1 MRDFV
6 TKCAGAGLALILG
19 VHALGS
25 DAFASVPT
33 ATVPEISPG
42 SVSAGVAL
50 LAAGILVLRARRR
63 SK

>member
-6 TKCAGAGLALILG
+6 TKWAGAGLALMLG
-19 VHALGS
+19 VYVLGT
-25 DAFASVPT
+25 DAFASVSTP
-33 ATVPEISPG
+33 AVPEISPG
-42 SVSAGVAL
+42 SLSAGVAL

>member
-6 TKCAGAGLALILG
+6 RKWTGAGLALMLG

-25 DAFASVPT
+25 DVFASRVE
-33 ATVPEISPG
+33 AVPEISPG
-42 SVSAGVAL
+42 SLSAGVAL